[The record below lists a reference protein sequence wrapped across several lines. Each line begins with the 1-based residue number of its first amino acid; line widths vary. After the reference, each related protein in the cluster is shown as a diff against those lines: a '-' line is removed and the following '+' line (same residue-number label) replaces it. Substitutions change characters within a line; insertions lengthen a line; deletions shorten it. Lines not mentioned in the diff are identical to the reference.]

1 MNSTRTLGSEASRLL
16 ILFDHLL
23 TPITAGNE
31 KKSCISDG
39 MDIEDT
45 SVLFGHLAKVLQT
58 PTTDLPDERFKLAT
72 KLDYPSSSALD
83 RCIKILNSPHA
94 ADMYV
99 LRDVGLCMMYILTA
113 YEKVRRVDLIN
124 TGSGTFINDEFCVQH
139 ENDKIVNAVS
149 HILMVADTITCIPPT
164 RSTIHHVLFLFSVS
178 MGNSSNAAIL
188 RPYTMSCLF
197 QWTDN
202 HWNAI
207 RAQSDA
213 NETPYSSQAIMALSF
228 FAVDRTHDR
237 NILEWLWTIVDG
249 VDAWKSLVQNI
260 ASLKLT
266 SKIEAIYENLSDLT
280 DDIEL
285 MSKAFEYAT
294 CSSKIQIFS
303 QSRNGCQILAE
314 LALIISSAPKAINT
328 LLMIAICAITWYSIQ
343 LDLFL
348 DNPSSNALTT
358 AVWTMCIKWMEIP
371 EKIPK
376 HWHRTVLYMAV
387 ALANAHI
394 STYFS
399 SQILQV
405 NLGDSVSTN
414 TDATSNALLQAIQLC
429 YVPHQLNDADLDY
442 EDFEQNP
449 NSELQVKYAT
459 DLITHINHALLII
472 SVDVSLA
479 YRYANTPML
488 IESLLM
494 MASTDEHCVVVQ
506 DYSSIQTAVVFFLE
520 TLLSV
525 HHVEPF
531 ERSDAAEPHMQ
542 VEYIKLQESICTRI
556 AKSGMACKHAIGAL
570 RIGAISSI
578 FGWLRLFIIVYRT
591 VLLSDLQPVSLSI
604 RKMYSELWRE
614 LISSLLRGLPS
625 GCSQVIVDVMEV
637 LIDHINPSCQLAEYL
652 IDNRWCLFVME
663 VALTNML
670 RIEGHWKWVLSL
682 VRLLLVPKK
691 IRARPYVCAWI
702 TTFGLLSILQTGPY
716 HCVEFE
722 KAAGELVKQIMKR
735 YGQLQSKSE
744 SNQDAQ
750 NIPLDTLSEGN
761 EADMDRIGD
770 RECIRIRVNVVRD
783 QYDHV
788 VIDIRPAAKEQ
799 TGQTGQ

>member
-99 LRDVGLCMMYILTA
+99 FRDVGLCMMYILTA
-113 YEKVRRVDLIN
+113 YGK
-124 TGSGTFINDEFCVQH
+124 
-139 ENDKIVNAVS
+139 
-149 HILMVADTITCIPPT
+149 
-164 RSTIHHVLFLFSVS
+164 VS

-202 HWNAI
+202 HWNTI

-228 FAVDRTHDR
+228 FATQT
-237 NILEWLWTIVDG
+237 WL
-249 VDAWKSLVQNI
+249 I
-260 ASLKLT
+260 AE
-266 SKIEAIYENLSDLT
+266 IEAIYENLSDLT

-429 YVPHQLNDADLDY
+429 YVPHQLSDADLDY
-442 EDFEQNP
+442 EDFEQNS

-799 TGQTGQ
+799 TEQTGQTGQ